1 MICKNCGTENPEK
14 ANFCKQCGKRMDGK
28 IICPS
33 CKTENSEDS
42 IFCYNCGNRVAG
54 NTQQIVEQK
63 SEQVVVSGGTN
74 AAVAQTAPMN
84 WKKGL
89 EIAGG
94 ICAMLAVFAVFVCT
108 FCCGSAL
115 NFQARDMKTPSEIW
129 NRQYGITSATSGK
142 S

>member
-74 AAVAQTAPMN
+74 AAVAQTADE
-84 WKKGL
+84 L
-89 EIAGG
+89 EKRSGNRRRNLRNAR
-94 ICAMLAVFAVFVCT
+94 CVRRACLYFFV
-108 FCCGSAL
+108 GDP
-115 NFQARDMKTPSEIW
+115 R
-129 NRQYGITSATSGK
+129 
-142 S
+142 